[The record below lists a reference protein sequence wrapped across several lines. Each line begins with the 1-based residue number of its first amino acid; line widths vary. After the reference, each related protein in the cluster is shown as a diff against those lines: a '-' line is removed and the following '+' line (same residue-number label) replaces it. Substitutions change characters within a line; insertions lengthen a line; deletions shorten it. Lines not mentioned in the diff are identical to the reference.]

1 VERGVEDADAVG
13 VVDEAR
19 DVLGPPPR
27 LLLLRRRPDGAG
39 ERAEAQRR
47 APGLALTA
55 AAERPCAKR
64 GAALVGVGLVGGSG
78 WSHRSESSSACMET
92 SAVSEWWRG
101 SGGRRRE
108 ISPPGLDVSEWREG
122 DLAARSPSPRGQGA
136 AGAMGGGGGGQRER
150 RGRRRESERRRGG
163 LVCGS
168 WEE

>member
-1 VERGVEDADAVG
+1 
-13 VVDEAR
+13 
-19 DVLGPPPR
+19 
-27 LLLLRRRPDGAG
+27 
-39 ERAEAQRR
+39 
-47 APGLALTA
+47 
-55 AAERPCAKR
+55 
-64 GAALVGVGLVGGSG
+64 
-78 WSHRSESSSACMET
+78 MET

-136 AGAMGGGGGGQRER
+136 AGAMGGGGGGRGRRRAGGGGGQRER